1 MSNMNTK
8 PTTQKIFTMMRLI
21 SMNWMVYQKILRLF
35 QISIRRKFKKNE
47 YAEEV
52 NDTQVI
58 QMDNNKEDIILDYD
72 EENKYDTIDE

>member
-52 NDTQVI
+52 NDNQVI